1 MALLIPAGLAILAAV
16 VVFATFRLSG
26 RSLRPKL
33 LRIGGSI
40 TAVGITLLWVLPWWL
55 LSSDRGIW
63 AMPMFIGVMFVAVSV
78 LGAGIQLIA
87 RACRGPAEKDND
99 RLFEDFI
106 RHNDLP

>member
-1 MALLIPAGLAILAAV
+1 MPLLIPAGLSLLAAV
-16 VVFATFRLSG
+16 VIFACFRLSA
-26 RSLRPKL
+26 RSRRPKV

-40 TAVGITLLWVLPWWL
+40 TAFGITLLWVLPWWL
-55 LSSDRGIW
+55 LSADRGNW

-87 RACRGPAEKDND
+87 RACGAAAQTHND
-99 RLFEDFI
+99 RLFDDFI